1 MTQRLYYQDAHL
13 SRFQAVVVS
22 CREDGGRWAV
32 VLDRTAFFP
41 EGGGQPADT
50 GRLGDVAVLDVR
62 ERDGDVVHFCDGPL
76 AAGRKVEGVLNWPER
91 FSRMQFHSGEHIL
104 SGCPAGGGAARTW
117 GSTWLRGW

>member
-50 GRLGDVAVLDVR
+50 GRLGDQEIVYRAQILGLWGQAVRRVTVR
-62 ERDGDVVHFCDGPL
+62 DSRPPEIRL
-76 AAGRKVEGVLNWPER
+76 ATVPGQLTRRGEPYQEEG
-91 FSRMQFHSGEHIL
+91 
-104 SGCPAGGGAARTW
+104 
-117 GSTWLRGW
+117 